1 MNLGLI
7 PKIYSAVKFSHVL
20 VTADS
25 LYERRQPAGVS
36 QARFPG
42 CNTKT
47 GWSTSWR

>member
-36 QARFPG
+36 QA
-42 CNTKT
+42 
-47 GWSTSWR
+47 